1 MNLDPFKQEPSLEPK
16 YLRFHSTKS
25 IGIMSDVI
33 LIGCD
38 HRYSLWRNQGHS
50 MKNEDIE
57 SLISELIESANGA
70 IEPSEEQFRELLS
83 SDLEGPLHFVN
94 FLAFKEAAEYP
105 SDYASADD
113 PISGIEAVI
122 RLLLL
127 ASPINVY
134 VIIFEEW
141 EVFCLQNPYAP
152 GMFDEDSVLA
162 LDLA

>member
-1 MNLDPFKQEPSLEPK
+1 
-16 YLRFHSTKS
+16 
-25 IGIMSDVI
+25 
-33 LIGCD
+33 
-38 HRYSLWRNQGHS
+38 

-113 PISGIEAVI
+113 PISGIEAYDKYGAVAFAQILKRGGRILNVNSLEQQLIGSSREWHRMVTVEYVNAAAFIEMI
-122 RLLLL
+122 RDPEYQEALVHRDAGLEATELFVSRPL
-127 ASPINVY
+127 IPEPI
-134 VIIFEEW
+134 
-141 EVFCLQNPYAP
+141 
-152 GMFDEDSVLA
+152 G
-162 LDLA
+162 